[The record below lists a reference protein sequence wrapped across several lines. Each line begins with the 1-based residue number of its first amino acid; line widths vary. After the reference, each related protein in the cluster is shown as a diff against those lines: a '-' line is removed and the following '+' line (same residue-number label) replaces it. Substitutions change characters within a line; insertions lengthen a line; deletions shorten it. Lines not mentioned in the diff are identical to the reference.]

1 MASIGD
7 TLRGL
12 GSTLNPQVMQQVGQ
26 EDLLAKQQAQQTQQ
40 LMLAQIIKGVESGAI
55 DPAKLPPQLQGLAQI
70 AGPTPQVKREIDLR
84 KAVESLTPEQRQNPA
99 VMEQMFVR
107 FGDPKEVLG
116 YYAKKTSGEGLPEIV
131 KLQLYEKQ
139 YRAAGQTSTADQIA
153 ERIKKLNSS
162 ENSQTQEMIQYITD
176 IKRRIAAGESVSQQ
190 EKDKAV
196 MSYRYLTQPRM
207 DQSGAVIQ
215 PSFGNEYDPSTGFG
229 RQPQPAPGG
238 VPGGP
243 APTVLPGGRGTVTP
257 GQVKPGEAEI
267 KVLSESDALKGHLQ
281 DLDQK
286 YKPEY
291 VGPLAGRAGA
301 FGAAFGTK
309 ETGTALSPE
318 RSEFIAQAAL
328 YKNRL
333 IKFITGAQM
342 GEAETARLIK
352 EIPDA
357 NDPPTTFE
365 AKRKISET
373 NIDYVTKA
381 YQQNMTQAGV
391 RKIGGNP
398 VTGPKEGDKSKS
410 KSGKPMHFD
419 GQKWVYD

>member
-1 MASIGD
+1 MAGLGD

-12 GSTLNPQVMQQVGQ
+12 GSALNPQVMQQVQQ
-26 EDLLAKQQAQQTQQ
+26 EDLLRQQQQQQTGQ
-40 LMLAQIIKGVESGAI
+40 LMLAQLIKGVETGAI
-55 DPAKLPPQLQGLAQI
+55 DPSKLPPQLQNI
-70 AGPTPQVKREIDLR
+70 VGPTPQVKREMDLR
-84 KAVESLTPEQRQNPA
+84 KAFEALTPEQRQAPGVAENLFLRYA
-99 VMEQMFVR
+99 
-107 FGDPKEVLG
+107 DPKEALS
-116 YYAKKTSGEGLPEIV
+116 YYAKKNDPSQLPQLV
-131 KLQLYEKQ
+131 RLQAAERQ
-139 YRAAGQTSTADQIA
+139 YRASGQNDLADQVA
-153 ERIKKLNSS
+153 SQIKKLNAS

-176 IKRRIAAGESVSQQ
+176 TKRRMAAGENLTQQ
-190 EKDKAV
+190 EKDKAI

-215 PSFGNEYDPSTGFG
+215 PSFGNEFDPSTGFG
-229 RQPQPAPGG
+229 AQAAPVAGG

-281 DLDQK
+281 DLDK
-286 YKPEY
+286 RYKPDW

-301 FGAAFGTK
+301 LGAKYGN
-309 ETGTALSPE
+309 EQLGTAISPE
-318 RSEFIAQAAL
+318 RSDFVAQSAL

-342 GEAETARLIK
+342 SEQETQRLIN
-352 EIPDA
+352 EIPDV
-357 NDPPTTFE
+357 NDPPRTFE

-381 YQQNMTQAGV
+381 YQQNMRQAGV
-391 RKIGGNP
+391 RQIGGNP
-398 VTGPKEGDKSKS
+398 VSGNAPITATGPN
-410 KSGKPMHFD
+410 
-419 GQKWVYD
+419 GQKLILRNGQWQPM